1 MCACV
6 KKSCFITQLVGKY
19 AFFVAKF
26 ILAILLHMVI
36 SRKAVQ
42 RRGLGEK
49 CSFLLLA
56 GRHPRVKESYQ
67 FVSNWRFPHKKS
79 NFSISTRKRFVTWR
93 RSTSNVYLMLM
104 AIFLWSVENTNSKR
118 KGDHCDVIYDV
129 IVSWLTLINNA
140 KIIFQIPSSSNILPN
155 KNRVFLEEI
164 KSLFINP
171 RWRPKEWFEWQI

>member
-1 MCACV
+1 MRACV

-26 ILAILLHMVI
+26 ILAILLPMVI
-36 SRKAVQ
+36 SRKPVQ

-67 FVSNWRFPHKKS
+67 FVSKWRFPHKKS
-79 NFSISTRKRFVTWR
+79 IFSISTRNRFVTWR

-104 AIFLWSVENTNSKR
+104 GIFLLSVENTNSKR
-118 KGDHCDVIYDV
+118 KRRSLWRHIWRHR
-129 IVSWLTLINNA
+129 ILTNIN
-140 KIIFQIPSSSNILPN
+140 
-155 KNRVFLEEI
+155 
-164 KSLFINP
+164 
-171 RWRPKEWFEWQI
+171 

>member
-1 MCACV
+1 MRACV

-26 ILAILLHMVI
+26 ILAIPLPMVI
-36 SRKAVQ
+36 SRKPVQ

-67 FVSNWRFPHKKS
+67 FVSKWRFPHKKS
-79 NFSISTRKRFVTWR
+79 IFSISTRNRFVTWR

-104 AIFLWSVENTNSKR
+104 GIFLLSVENTNSKR
-118 KGDHCDVIYDV
+118 KRRSLRRHIWRHS
-129 IVSWLTLINNA
+129 ILT
-140 KIIFQIPSSSNILPN
+140 NI
-155 KNRVFLEEI
+155 
-164 KSLFINP
+164 SDT
-171 RWRPKEWFEWQI
+171 

>member
-1 MCACV
+1 MR
-6 KKSCFITQLVGKY
+6 KKNRLFYY
-19 AFFVAKF
+19 AISRKICLFVAKF

-36 SRKAVQ
+36 SRKPIQ

-56 GRHPRVKESYQ
+56 GRHPRVKERYQ

-104 AIFLWSVENTNSKR
+104 AIFLLSVENTNSKR

>member
-1 MCACV
+1 MACAHAL

-26 ILAILLHMVI
+26 ILAILLPMVI
-36 SRKAVQ
+36 SRKPVQ

-67 FVSNWRFPHKKS
+67 FVSKWRFPHKKS
-79 NFSISTRKRFVTWR
+79 IFSTSTRNRFVTWR

-104 AIFLWSVENTNSKR
+104 GIFLLSVENTNSKR
-118 KGDHCDVIYDV
+118 KRRSLRRHIWRHR
-129 IVSWLTLINNA
+129 ILT
-140 KIIFQIPSSSNILPN
+140 NI
-155 KNRVFLEEI
+155 
-164 KSLFINP
+164 SDT
-171 RWRPKEWFEWQI
+171 